1 MLINVSMYTDVHTV
15 IADFVETYVAD
26 LCRDIED
33 YAQKP
38 IEKIMQ
44 LNSFKKLFETWQK
57 YHLEEILTLSWDS
70 LVKEFLFNSI
80 RRIEVR
86 AVNQKTGAKSLD
98 YTKYKDIGLRVIAVG
113 GNSLSRGLTLEGLCV
128 SYFYRNTMMYDT
140 LLQMG
145 RWFGYRP
152 NYSDLFKIWMGE
164 DSIDWYGYI
173 TDAINELKDELIT
186 MKNQGMTPEDFG
198 LKVRRAP
205 GALLVT
211 ARTKMRSAT
220 AIKQPITVS
229 GRLIET
235 PRLRYSLE
243 ALNAKQ
249 FIRGNGGL

>member
-1 MLINVSMYTDVHTV
+1 M
-15 IADFVETYVAD
+15 
-26 LCRDIED
+26 
-33 YAQKP
+33 
-38 IEKIMQ
+38 
-44 LNSFKKLFETWQK
+44 
-57 YHLEEILTLSWDS
+57 
-70 LVKEFLFNSI
+70 
-80 RRIEVR
+80 
-86 AVNQKTGAKSLD
+86 
-98 YTKYKDIGLRVIAVG
+98 
-113 GNSLSRGLTLEGLCV
+113 
-128 SYFYRNTMMYDT
+128 
-140 LLQMG
+140 
-145 RWFGYRP
+145 
-152 NYSDLFKIWMGE
+152 
-164 DSIDWYGYI
+164 YGYI